1 MRGFFGEIFFGVGW
15 DVDGIG
21 VGFLGLGLVIIFWMK
36 GEGNIKVFCRFR
48 PFNAK
53 ETDNNPT
60 RLHRIQKSTQLI
72 IKDSKM
78 EDCSFMFDHVFD
90 MDSTQEE
97 VFDKVGEP
105 VLKNILDGFNG
116 TIMAYGQTSSGK
128 THTMQGY
135 DLSEKDNRGIM
146 PRIVRIPL
154 FR

>member
-1 MRGFFGEIFFGVGW
+1 
-15 DVDGIG
+15 
-21 VGFLGLGLVIIFWMK
+21 
-36 GEGNIKVFCRFR
+36 
-48 PFNAK
+48 
-53 ETDNNPT
+53 
-60 RLHRIQKSTQLI
+60 
-72 IKDSKM
+72 
-78 EDCSFMFDHVFD
+78 MFDHVFD
-90 MDSTQEE
+90 MDSTQED

-146 PRIVRIPL
+146 PRIVFIPL